1 MDASKP
7 LSLGLESLAL
17 ALIFAPEPFSTFVGI
32 GLLAATRAAKMKR
45 VSNSNNI
52 AKPAHGFDD
61 YYQYRIGMV
70 KRDSL
75 GYNIK
80 PLREGQLTGS
90 FPQAVR
96 LYDTQAWGSYRHGA
110 YSYLNN
116 KKPPQFS
123 GIQKGLLQDMN
134 RGLNRRKY

>member
-1 MDASKP
+1 MDANKP

-32 GLLAATRAAKMKR
+32 ALLAGVRASKMKR
-45 VSNSNNI
+45 VSSTNNI
-52 AKPAHGFDD
+52 PRPAHGFTD
-61 YYQYRIGMV
+61 YYQYRVGMV

-90 FPQAVR
+90 FPQPVR
-96 LYDTQAWGSYRHGA
+96 LYDTQAWGSYRRGA

-116 KKPPQFS
+116 KKPQQFS

-134 RGLNRRKY
+134 RGLNRRQY